1 MIKKKEMETYN
12 ISRDW
17 NKGNKYTLS
26 YIKFTDECVKRSLNN
41 VIKNLINIL
50 GGLKNGKSL
59 DYRHYRSRRF
69 ISGRIFA
76 F

>member
-1 MIKKKEMETYN
+1 MIKKKEIETYN

-50 GGLKNGKSL
+50 G
-59 DYRHYRSRRF
+59 
-69 ISGRIFA
+69 
-76 F
+76 